1 MEAREEKQKLKALNL
16 IGRVVQLQVGGTRMN
31 GSVFFFNQKVLILQ
45 REREYILI
53 NLSKH
58 EDLMIQVSKIPSSTG
73 ANGELNVE
81 AIRPNDLLAAI
92 LD

>member
-1 MEAREEKQKLKALNL
+1 
-16 IGRVVQLQVGGTRMN
+16 
-31 GSVFFFNQKVLILQ
+31 
-45 REREYILI
+45 
-53 NLSKH
+53 
-58 EDLMIQVSKIPSSTG
+58 MIQVSKIPSSTG